1 MLLAWTTVEDRELA
15 EQLATDA
22 VAEGVAVCAQVEVS
36 PIFSA
41 YRWKGQTQTARE
53 FRILFK
59 CLPEQ
64 QKPLEQWVLA
74 RHPYEVP
81 EWIVVRP
88 ESVGE
93 KYLSWAKADSSNR
106 PL

>member
-22 VAEGVAVCAQVEVS
+22 VAERVALCAQVEVS

-41 YRWKGQTQTARE
+41 YRWHGETQTARE
-53 FRILFK
+53 FRIVFK
-59 CLPEQ
+59 CLPRRR
-64 QKPLEQWVLA
+64 KRLEDWVLA

-81 EWIVVRP
+81 EWVVVRA
-88 ESVGE
+88 EHVGE
-93 KYLSWAKADSSNR
+93 KYLSWARASSSNR